1 MRAPFPNSGW
11 FSSLGLILR
20 YTFVALEHKFH
31 LKIDIL
37 LLWFDDFQDSLK
49 FMRNNT
55 KEFVTTVNSN
65 LTCSLMRILDCFF
78 APFVPKEVRTELI
91 D

>member
-1 MRAPFPNSGW
+1 MRS
-11 FSSLGLILR
+11 
-20 YTFVALEHKFH
+20 
-31 LKIDIL
+31 
-37 LLWFDDFQDSLK
+37 
-49 FMRNNT
+49 NT

-78 APFVPKEVRTELI
+78 APFVPKEVRSEFN